1 MPSTD
6 PNMPASNQQI
16 WPASGA
22 FPVNQFVPV
31 LPGVQ
36 VKLQPLDQPG
46 FFARLFG
53 ANPTY
58 QLVVSAAITAAPAT
72 INPSPQ

>member
-22 FPVNQFVPV
+22 FPINQFVPV

-58 QLVVSAAITAAPAT
+58 QVVVSAAVSPPTA
-72 INPSPQ
+72 INSPPS